1 MNLKQQNK
9 RKNTSGEDRRASTP
23 TPPPPSVPD
32 TASLSPTAQT
42 ASNQGAKQRCE
53 IHTRKPYTRNR
64 PRHPRKNRPGEE
76 TPGGP
81 LSSEDN
87 TPRREVAGHRRS
99 CPETSPQPP
108 HFLGNAMPSAAGRG
122 QATGLGAGSRV
133 GAAEGGAPRKAG
145 RPEEPAASPAPPRG
159 PDRRSL
165 PAQPR
170 AGAAVR
176 RRRRRRDPGPRRRVI
191 IPPARAGPGPGP
203 RPPEPSPRP
212 SRGGSPLSLPPA
224 PPPGPSPPPPP
235 PLTRALPPRPPAAVR
250 GHRRAPSSAA
260 AVVARPDKLSA
271 ERPPSSGPPRLTG
284 TSPGSRAMTPT
295 EAEVRESRRITT
307 TSYYGTF

>member
-1 MNLKQQNK
+1 MTIKV
-9 RKNTSGEDRRASTP
+9 T
-23 TPPPPSVPD
+23 
-32 TASLSPTAQT
+32 TAQI
-42 ASNQGAKQRCE
+42 APNQGAKQSCE
-53 IHTRKPYTRNR
+53 IHTRKPYSGNR

-87 TPRREVAGHRRS
+87 TPRREVAGRRRS
-99 CPETSPQPP
+99 CPEKKPTASPLSWERHP
-108 HFLGNAMPSAAGRG
+108 LRGRAA
-122 QATGLGAGSRV
+122 GLGAGSRV

-145 RPEEPAASPAPPRG
+145 RPGEPAASLAPPRG

-165 PAQPR
+165 PAEPR

-212 SRGGSPLSLPPA
+212 SREGSLLSLPPA

-235 PLTRALPPRPPAAVR
+235 PQTRALPPRPPAAVR

-295 EAEVRESRRITT
+295 EAEVRESGRITT
-307 TSYYGTF
+307 TSYYGWEWKWE

>member
-1 MNLKQQNK
+1 MYEKEL
-9 RKNTSGEDRRASTP
+9 NTSGEDRRASTP
-23 TPPPPSVPD
+23 TPPQPSVPD
-32 TASLSPTAQT
+32 TASLSPTAQI

-53 IHTRKPYTRNR
+53 IHTRKPYTGNR
-64 PRHPRKNRPGEE
+64 PRQPRKNRPGEE

-122 QATGLGAGSRV
+122 QATGLGAGSR
-133 GAAEGGAPRKAG
+133 EIAPR
-145 RPEEPAASPAPPRG
+145 RG
-159 PDRRSL
+159 PCPTAL
-165 PAQPR
+165 PLRLTAGVSSGSQPR

-284 TSPGSRAMTPT
+284 TSPGSRAMIPT